1 MARLF
6 GTDGVRGVAN
16 SELSCELAHQLGK
29 AGAQVLVSDRRK
41 PTIIVGRDPRAS
53 GDMLSCALM
62 AGICSV
68 GAHAID
74 VGVVTTPAIAMLV
87 REYGADAGVMIS
99 ASHNPAKDNGIKF
112 FNGQGYKLS
121 DALEDRIEGIIR
133 SGESLPCPIG
143 DDLGR
148 IERDGQAQR
157 RYIDLLKNK
166 LPLDLSGLHL
176 VLDCANGSASAIAPV
191 LFRELG
197 AQVTALHAQP
207 DGMNINR
214 GCGSTHPESLADAVQ
229 ALGADVGL
237 AFDGDADR
245 LIAVDEKGALV
256 DGDQVLVICATDLK
270 RQGKLKGNTVVA
282 TVMSNLGLDLA
293 LQAQG
298 ICVERTAVGD
308 RYVLENMLENGFVLG
323 GEQSGHVIFLEH
335 NTTGD
340 GLMTAM
346 QLLSTLKASG
356 KPLSVLA
363 GAMEVLPQVLVN
375 VRVREEKKHAFASDP
390 ELREAI
396 AQAEQALQGQG
407 RVLVRPSG
415 TEALVRI
422 MVEGKDRAQI
432 QALVESL
439 AERMRR
445 RLGD

>member
-1 MARLF
+1 LARLF

-166 LPLDLSGLHL
+166 LPLDLSGLRP
-176 VLDCANGSASAIAPV
+176 S
-191 LFRELG
+191 
-197 AQVTALHAQP
+197 VTVNFE
-207 DGMNINR
+207 G
-214 GCGSTHPESLADAVQ
+214 G
-229 ALGADVGL
+229 
-237 AFDGDADR
+237 FDDFF
-245 LIAVDEKGALV
+245 IAVRD
-256 DGDQVLVICATDLK
+256 
-270 RQGKLKGNTVVA
+270 
-282 TVMSNLGLDLA
+282 LDLHTLS
-293 LQAQG
+293 LQAEE
-298 ICVERTAVGD
+298 VNAV
-308 RYVLENMLENGFVLG
+308 RWVTLEELLAMVDDGSFIPYPKSFLQFLFDMRETFGFP
-323 GEQSGHVIFLEH
+323 
-335 NTTGD
+335 T
-340 GLMTAM
+340 
-346 QLLSTLKASG
+346 K
-356 KPLSVLA
+356 
-363 GAMEVLPQVLVN
+363 
-375 VRVREEKKHAFASDP
+375 
-390 ELREAI
+390 
-396 AQAEQALQGQG
+396 
-407 RVLVRPSG
+407 
-415 TEALVRI
+415 
-422 MVEGKDRAQI
+422 
-432 QALVESL
+432 
-439 AERMRR
+439 
-445 RLGD
+445 